1 LTLDERGATIT
12 AVPATV
18 HRMRDLVRLTG
29 VSAPTIH
36 FYAQQRLLP
45 PARKTAGNQAL
56 YPESTVTRIRW
67 IRDLQTELS
76 LSLRSIAQLL
86 AMRGEIPVEEIRAL
100 QALGAL
106 LDEPDPAAGAAEL
119 AAVRERLAPTD
130 IASLQR
136 LGLIGSTGPIS
147 SSDLRLLD
155 LVAAM
160 RASGFTEEAGF
171 DIENLAV
178 YRDAV
183 ERLVAEEL
191 ARIVEPVLHRHDTQT
206 LRDLVHR
213 GMPLTDR
220 LLSLLHQRAVRG
232 EMQRWLDIAPD
243 EAGATA

>member
-1 LTLDERGATIT
+1 LTLDERAATIAAMAGT
-12 AVPATV
+12 P

-36 FYAQQRLLP
+36 FYAQQGLLP

-56 YPESTVTRIRW
+56 YADSTVTRIRW
-67 IRDLQTELS
+67 IRDLQTELN
-76 LSLRSIAQLL
+76 LSLRTIGHVLDR
-86 AMRGEIPVEEIRAL
+86 RGELPVDEIRAL

-106 LDEPDPAAGAAEL
+106 LDEPDPAAGAADL
-119 AAVRERLAPTD
+119 AAIRERLAPDD
-130 IASLQR
+130 IARLQR
-136 LGLIGSTGPIS
+136 LGVIGSMGRIS
-147 SSDLRLLD
+147 STDLRLLD

-171 DIENLAV
+171 SIENVAV

-191 ARIVEPVLHRHDTQT
+191 ARIVAPVLHRHDAET

-213 GMPLTDR
+213 GLPLTDR

-232 EMQRWLDIAPD
+232 EIQRWLDIAPD
-243 EAGATA
+243 AAGATA

>member
-1 LTLDERGATIT
+1 M
-12 AVPATV
+12 PAAIA

-36 FYAQQRLLP
+36 FYAQQGLLP
-45 PARKTAGNQAL
+45 EARKTAGNQAL
-56 YPESTVTRIRW
+56 YPEATVSRVRW
-67 IRDLQTELS
+67 IRTLQTELS
-76 LSLRSIAQLL
+76 LSLRSIARVL
-86 AMRGEIPVEEIRAL
+86 AMRGELPVEEIRAL
-100 QALGAL
+100 QSLGAL
-106 LDEPDPAAGAAEL
+106 LDEPDPAAGDAEL
-119 AAVRERLAPTD
+119 AAVRERLEPAD

-136 LGLIGSTGPIS
+136 LGLVGSTGPIS

-160 RASGFTEEAGF
+160 RASGFTEESGF
-171 DIENLAV
+171 SIESLAV

-191 ARIVEPVLHRHDTQT
+191 ARIVEPVLGRHDPAT

-213 GMPLTDR
+213 GLPLTDR

-232 EMQRWLDIAPD
+232 EMQRWLEIAP
-243 EAGATA
+243 EPAAATA

>member
-1 LTLDERGATIT
+1 M
-12 AVPATV
+12 PATV

-36 FYAQQRLLP
+36 FYAQQGLLP
-45 PARKTAGNQAL
+45 KARKTAGNQAL
-56 YPESTVTRIRW
+56 YADSTAARIRW
-67 IRDLQTELS
+67 IRVLQTELN
-76 LSLRSIAQLL
+76 LSLRSIARVLE
-86 AMRGEIPVEEIRAL
+86 MRGELPVEEIRAL

-119 AAVRERLAPTD
+119 AAVSARLAPTD
-130 IASLQR
+130 VASLQR
-136 LGLIGSTGPIS
+136 LGLVGSTRPIS

-160 RASGFTEEAGF
+160 RASGFTEESGF
-171 DIENLAV
+171 AIENLAV

-183 ERLVAEEL
+183 ERLVADEL
-191 ARIVEPVLHRHDTQT
+191 ARIVEPVLHRHDAQT

-213 GMPLTDR
+213 GLPLTDR

-232 EMQRWLDIAPD
+232 EMQRWLDLAP
-243 EAGATA
+243 EAAGATA

>member
-1 LTLDERGATIT
+1 
-12 AVPATV
+12 
-18 HRMRDLVRLTG
+18 MRDLVRMTGLT
-29 VSAPTIH
+29 APTIH
-36 FYAQQRLLP
+36 FYAQQGLLP
-45 PARKTAGNQAL
+45 PACKTAGNQAL
-56 YPESTVTRIRW
+56 YGEATISRIRW
-67 IRDLQTELS
+67 IRDLQNELG
-76 LSLRSIAQLL
+76 LSLRSIAQVLS
-86 AMRGEIPVEEIRAL
+86 MRGELPVEEIRAL

-106 LDEPDPAAGAAEL
+106 LDEPDPAAGDAEL
-119 AAVRERLAPTD
+119 ASVRDRLGPGD

-136 LGLIGSTGPIS
+136 LGLVGSTGPIS

-171 DIENLAV
+171 SIESLAL

-183 ERLVAEEL
+183 ERLVADEL
-191 ARIVEPVLHRHDTQT
+191 ARIVEPVLHRHEPET

-213 GMPLTDR
+213 GLPLTDR

-243 EAGATA
+243 AADATA

>member
-1 LTLDERGATIT
+1 M
-12 AVPATV
+12 PATL

-56 YPESTVTRIRW
+56 YSDSTAARIRW
-67 IRDLQTELS
+67 IRALQTELN
-76 LSLRSIAQLL
+76 LSLRSIGRVLE
-86 AMRGEIPVEEIRAL
+86 MRGELPVEEIRAL

-106 LDEPDPAAGAAEL
+106 LDEPDPAAGAADL
-119 AAVRERLAPTD
+119 AAVSQRLGVD
-130 IASLQR
+130 DVASLQR
-136 LGLIGSTGPIS
+136 LGLIGSTGAIS
-147 SSDLRLLD
+147 SNDLRLLD

-160 RASGFTEEAGF
+160 RASGFTKESGF
-171 DIENLAV
+171 SIESLAV

-183 ERLVAEEL
+183 EHLVADEL
-191 ARIVEPVLHRHDTQT
+191 ARIVEPVLHRHDAQT

-213 GMPLTDR
+213 GLPLTDR

-232 EMQRWLDIAPD
+232 EMQRWLDLAP
-243 EAGATA
+243 ETTGATA

>member
-1 LTLDERGATIT
+1 M
-12 AVPATV
+12 PSSV

-36 FYAQQRLLP
+36 FYAQQGLLP

-56 YPESTVTRIRW
+56 YPDSTITRIRW
-67 IRDLQTELS
+67 IRDLQTELN
-76 LSLRSIAQLL
+76 LSLRSIAHVLE
-86 AMRGEIPVEEIRAL
+86 MRGELAVEEIRAL

-171 DIENLAV
+171 SIESLAL

-183 ERLVAEEL
+183 ERLVADEL

-206 LRDLVHR
+206 LRDLVHS
-213 GMPLTDR
+213 GLPLTDR

-243 EAGATA
+243 AAGATA